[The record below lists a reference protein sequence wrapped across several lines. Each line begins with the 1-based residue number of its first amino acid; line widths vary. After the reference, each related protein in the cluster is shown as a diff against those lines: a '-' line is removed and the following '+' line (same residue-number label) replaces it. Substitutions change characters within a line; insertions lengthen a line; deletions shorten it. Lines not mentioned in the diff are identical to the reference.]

1 MTLIEELE
9 EAIEDLEVNYGWEN
23 CTDEDMVYDLGKND
37 GLQMA
42 INIIKSHSDW
52 IPATVSNIPHKEV
65 ICCDSCGEEMFG
77 WIFQDEESE
86 TGLSAELEGVIMYNV
101 VAWMPKPKPYKGD

>member
-9 EAIEDLEVNYGWEN
+9 KAIEDLEVNYGWEN

-52 IPATVSNIPHKEV
+52 IPVSEPPKENGEYLTT
-65 ICCDSCGEEMFG
+65 IKDSMGEIQMFVMTYENYCWRTFFG
-77 WIFQDEESE
+77 DKV
-86 TGLSAELEGVIMYNV
+86 L
-101 VAWMPKPKPYKGD
+101 AWRPIPKPYEGESK